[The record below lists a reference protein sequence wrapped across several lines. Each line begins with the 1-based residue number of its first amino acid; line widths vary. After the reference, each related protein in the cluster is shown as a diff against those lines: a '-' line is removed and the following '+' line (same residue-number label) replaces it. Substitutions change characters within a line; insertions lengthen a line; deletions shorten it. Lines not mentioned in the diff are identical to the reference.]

1 MTISQQLLRAENAR
15 RIREVRPELAARVD
29 LMTDEGLLAASREVT
44 AESAE
49 PKVLAVCVL
58 REFELSAWIRE
69 TCAFAR
75 RVTGEEAAAWRHDF
89 TRTVFLAGNPDNLR
103 ERFRFDHVAGDGSAA
118 WLGPAPAEQS
128 TALRRLLKLFPVG
141 AVLPA
146 VSGTT
151 VRLPAD
157 GDAHGAAADM
167 AAHGAAGGRVPTA
180 RELHLATAGLTLA
193 QGLVH
198 LHHLLAEAV
207 LDGLLGPGDRLTVR
221 PAPHLVG
228 VAGPFAALR
237 VGPSH
242 RRPHELRAHAA
253 LGAARPL

>member
-1 MTISQQLLRAENAR
+1 MIISQQLLRAENAR
-15 RIREVRPELAARVD
+15 RMREVRPELAARID
-29 LMTDEGLLAASREVT
+29 LMTDDGLLAAGREVT

-58 REFELSAWIRE
+58 REFDLSAWIRE
-69 TCAFAR
+69 TCVFAH
-75 RVTGEEAAAWRHDF
+75 RVAGEAAAAWRHDF
-89 TRTVFLAGNPDNLR
+89 TRTVFLAGNPANLR
-103 ERFRFDHVAGDGSAA
+103 ERFRFDHVADDGSTA
-118 WLGPAPAEQS
+118 WLGPAPAEES
-128 TALRRLLKLFPVG
+128 TSLRRLLKLFPAG
-141 AVLPA
+141 AVLPN
-146 VSGTT
+146 VSGTA

-157 GDAHGAAADM
+157 GTAD
-167 AAHGAAGGRVPTA
+167 GRVPVL

-193 QGLVH
+193 QALVH

-207 LDGLLGPGDRLTVR
+207 LDGVLGPGDRLVVR